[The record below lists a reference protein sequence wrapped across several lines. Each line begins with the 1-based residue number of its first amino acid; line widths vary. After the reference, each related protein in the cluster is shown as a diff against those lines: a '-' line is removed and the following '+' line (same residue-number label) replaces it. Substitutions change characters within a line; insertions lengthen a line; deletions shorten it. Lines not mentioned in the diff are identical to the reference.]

1 MTWQHYYKNTQN
13 IFDFK
18 IITTPDDYTNIKASR
33 ICLSNK
39 GNSRCVGF
47 GKEFINMEEYNFPE
61 RPEKSSVIWGSV
73 HNTCQIG
80 FAAGGEFLTDYLWDF
95 LLQQVVKWPLVK
107 SIISQICQ
115 MFYLWN

>member
-13 IFDFK
+13 IFK
-18 IITTPDDYTNIKASR
+18 IITTPDDYTDIKASR
-33 ICLSNK
+33 IRLSNK

-47 GKEFINMEEYNFPE
+47 SKEFINMEEYNFPE
-61 RPEKSSVIWGSV
+61 RPEKSSVMRFCPQ
-73 HNTCQIG
+73 HCQTG

-107 SIISQICQ
+107 SIISQ